1 MIISFIQSYL
11 AGSSLAEIAVFAALT
26 VISLL
31 LSLTVHECA
40 HGWMAHKCGDDTAYM
55 NGRISLSPFAH
66 LDPMGA
72 LSMLFIGYGWAKPVP
87 VNFRNLRKPK
97 RDIAL
102 VSLAGPVSNLI
113 LAFIFSLAYTAVNV
127 FMPVNKLSTILF
139 YAFYLIAVM
148 NIGLAVFNLIPLP
161 PLDGSKVLACLLPGR
176 VAARYLMWERYF
188 YIVMLVLIVGDNI
201 PVIGNIVNTI
211 WWPVNFVREALV
223 TLFSVPGYAL
233 WTLLESLF

>member
-1 MIISFIQSYL
+1 MIINYVQQYL
-11 AGSSLAEIAVFAALT
+11 SGGDIYDILIFASITLL
-26 VISLL
+26 SLL
-31 LSLTVHECA
+31 FSLTVHECA
-40 HGWMAHKCGDDTAYM
+40 HGWMAHICGDDTAYM
-55 NGRISLSPFAH
+55 NGRVTLNPFAH
-66 LDPMGA
+66 LDPLGA
-72 LSMLFIGYGWAKPVP
+72 LMMLFVGFGWAKPVP
-87 VNFRNLRKPK
+87 VNFRNLNRPK

-113 LAFIFSLAYTAVNV
+113 MGFVFTGVHTAIYHFATYSETMQVIY
-127 FMPVNKLSTILF
+127 S
-139 YAFYLIAVM
+139 AFYIAAVL

>member
-11 AGSSLAEIAVFAALT
+11 AGSSVAEIAIFAALT

-55 NGRISLSPFAH
+55 NGRISLNPFAH

-102 VSLAGPVSNLI
+102 VSLAGPVSNLM
-113 LAFIFSLAYTAVNV
+113 LAFVFSLAYTAVNV
-127 FMPVNKLSTILF
+127 FMPVNNLSIILYYSFNFIATIN
-139 YAFYLIAVM
+139 V
-148 NIGLAVFNLIPLP
+148 GLAVFNLIPLP

-176 VAARYLMWERYF
+176 VAAKYLMWERYF
-188 YIVMLVLIVGDNI
+188 YIIMLVLIVGDNI
-201 PVIGNIVNTI
+201 PVIGNIVNII
-211 WWPVNFVREALV
+211 WWPVDLVRG
-223 TLFSVPGYAL
+223 TLINLFAVPGYAL